1 MFFVKIHNNFNKT
14 VKNMYKFCYSPAF
27 ENKEEIIIIMKYFG

>member
-14 VKNMYKFCYSPAF
+14 VKNRDRFCSAPAF